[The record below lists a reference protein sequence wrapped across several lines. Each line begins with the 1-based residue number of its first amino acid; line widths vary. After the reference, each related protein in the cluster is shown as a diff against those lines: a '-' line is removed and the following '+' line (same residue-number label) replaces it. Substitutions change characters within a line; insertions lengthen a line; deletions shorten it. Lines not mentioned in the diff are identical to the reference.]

1 MIPEKLMSIREGLVY
16 MNHAAIGPMPTR
28 ALVEHVQ
35 GYGQLAAKGEAGLDF
50 EGMITKWD
58 DVRKQ
63 FASLING
70 KTEGVAITT
79 NTASGLHLV
88 ADGLSHLFKPGAN
101 IVINEME
108 FTTNSYLWQKVCK
121 RYGLEL
127 RVAPYANHFSQLE
140 TLIDNQTVLV
150 SISFVQFSN
159 GYTADMEWI
168 SRLCKENNAFFVVD
182 AIQGLGAVPFDVE
195 RMGVDFVASGGY
207 KWLIGPLG
215 SGYFYANPRHDDIFD
230 SVMVGWFGDRDFSR
244 MTHHNFEPWPDARQ
258 YQTYLSPMF
267 FTLSESL
274 QQIMNWKVNETHRHV
289 KLLIDRL
296 VEGIAGTPYSV
307 NTVLEE
313 KYRSGIIKIDHP
325 DAENI
330 VERLKQE
337 NIIVSLR
344 DGGIRIS
351 PHRHNTEEQMDLVI
365 NSLKRAI

>member
-1 MIPEKLMSIREGLVY
+1 MIPEKLMSIREGLIY
-16 MNHAAIGPMPTR
+16 MNHASIGPMPTR

-50 EGMITKWD
+50 DGMITKWD
-58 DVRKQ
+58 EVRTQ

-121 RYGLEL
+121 RYGMEL
-127 RVAPYANHFSQLE
+127 RVAPFANHFSQLE
-140 TLIDNQTVLV
+140 ALIDHQTVLV

-168 SRLCKENNAFFVVD
+168 SRLCKENDALFVVD

-207 KWLIGPLG
+207 KWLLGPLG
-215 SGYFYANPRHDDIFD
+215 SGYFYANPQLDDIFD
-230 SVMVGWFGDRDFSR
+230 SVLVGWFGDRDFSR
-244 MTHHNFEPWPDARQ
+244 MTHHGFEPWPDARQ
-258 YQTYLSPMF
+258 YQ
-267 FTLSESL
+267 
-274 QQIMNWKVNETHRHV
+274 
-289 KLLIDRL
+289 
-296 VEGIAGTPYSV
+296 PY
-307 NTVLEE
+307 
-313 KYRSGIIKIDHP
+313 
-325 DAENI
+325 
-330 VERLKQE
+330 
-337 NIIVSLR
+337 
-344 DGGIRIS
+344 
-351 PHRHNTEEQMDLVI
+351 
-365 NSLKRAI
+365 